1 MPQLG
6 DATPYQTNRIQTP
19 ALVKVYLLLAGS
31 SFFFNDG
38 NLSSLNSVHMPF
50 CKHDCLHRGN
60 ISRPAHP
67 SSVQPRDISHGGFHI
82 NLKP

>member
-19 ALVKVYLLLAGS
+19 GAGEGI
-31 SFFFNDG
+31 SFVGWIIFFNDG
-38 NLSSLNSVHMPF
+38 NLSSLNSMPF
-50 CKHDCLHRGN
+50 CKHDCLHRGKC
-60 ISRPAHP
+60 SRSAHP